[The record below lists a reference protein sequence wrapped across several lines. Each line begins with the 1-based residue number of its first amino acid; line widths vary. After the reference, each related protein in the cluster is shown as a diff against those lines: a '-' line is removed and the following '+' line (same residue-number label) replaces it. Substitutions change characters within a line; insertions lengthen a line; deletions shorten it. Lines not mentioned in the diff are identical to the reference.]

1 MNYYNLSAIIT
12 NIKLK
17 KNQECEVELTQKGEM
32 VERLQAKASSIG
44 RILTSLEKKY
54 TSTHGEDSSDLKK
67 SPSGQLFSYHHQPP
81 NKRAHLKIQ
90 QIPPFNANKVRKSP
104 SSEAVEEQELQQEKR
119 QSTNLTDE
127 VLTEEPV
134 KNEE

>member
-1 MNYYNLSAIIT
+1 
-12 NIKLK
+12 
-17 KNQECEVELTQKGEM
+17 M

-54 TSTHGEDSSDLKK
+54 NSTHGEETEIKK
-67 SPSGQLFSYHHQPP
+67 SPSGQQLGHHQPP

-90 QIPPFNANKVRKSP
+90 QIPPFNANRIRKSP
-104 SSEAVEEQELQQEKR
+104 SSEAAAQQQLQQSPSAPKEP
-119 QSTNLTDE
+119 
-127 VLTEEPV
+127 VLIEEPV

>member
-1 MNYYNLSAIIT
+1 
-12 NIKLK
+12 
-17 KNQECEVELTQKGEM
+17 M

-54 TSTHGEDSSDLKK
+54 TSTHGEESEIKK
-67 SPSGQLFSYHHQPP
+67 SPSGQLLSHQQPP
-81 NKRAHLKIQ
+81 NKRAHLRIQ
-90 QIPPFNANKVRKSP
+90 QIPPFNSNRIRKSP
-104 SSEAVEEQELQQEKR
+104 SSEAAEQQQEHHD
-119 QSTNLTDE
+119 STNLMNE